1 MGSST
6 NELVEL
12 ISNIKFIEKTYD
24 MMRIVDSVNK
34 KILDYVENII
44 IETDLTC
51 HQYWNKES
59 ACDNCVSLRAYEE
72 NDVFIKIEYYNE
84 KIYMVSAIPVKL
96 GDITV
101 IIELF
106 KDVTNNMA
114 VVKKD
119 KGVEVDIHGIINHVD
134 ILLFK
139 DHLTGIYNRRF
150 IDERL
155 PVDII
160 NKSVHGEKL
169 SLIMADID
177 LFKNVND
184 QYGHLAGDFILKEI
198 SAVLASCIR
207 TGKDWVARYG
217 GEEFLI
223 SLPKADSNKA
233 VEIAERM
240 RKKIEDSVFKFGDIS
255 IKVTTSFGVYT
266 LVENENS
273 SISTVI
279 NFADENLYKAKE
291 AGRNRVMSSL

>member
-24 MMRIVDSVNK
+24 MMRIVDPVNK
-34 KILDYVENII
+34 KILEYVENTIT
-44 IETDLTC
+44 ETDLTC
-51 HQYWNKES
+51 HQYWNKVS
-59 ACDNCVSLRAYEE
+59 ACDNCVSLRAYTE

-96 GDITV
+96 GEITV

-134 ILLFK
+134 GLLFK

-160 NKSVHGEKL
+160 NKSVHCKNL

-198 SAVLASCIR
+198 SDVLASCIR

-223 SLPKADSNKA
+223 SLPKADNNKA

-240 RKKIEDSVFKFGDIS
+240 RKKIEDSVFKFGDIN
-255 IKVTTSFGVYT
+255 IRVTTSFGVHT
-266 LVENENS
+266 LADNDNS

-279 NFADENLYKAKE
+279 NFADANLYRAKE